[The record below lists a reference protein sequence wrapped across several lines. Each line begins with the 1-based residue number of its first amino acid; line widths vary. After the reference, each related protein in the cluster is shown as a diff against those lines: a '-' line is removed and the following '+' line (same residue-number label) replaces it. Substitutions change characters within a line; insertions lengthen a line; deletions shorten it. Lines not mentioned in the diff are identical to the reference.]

1 MKTLFAFVKKEWMDL
16 VRSGR
21 LMILA
26 ILFVLLGILSP
37 AIAKLT
43 PWMMESM
50 GSAMADTGLVIGAV
64 RVDAMTSWTQFFKNI
79 PIGLIAFVL
88 IQSSIFTK
96 EYQSGTLVLVL
107 TKGLDRFKVVLA
119 KCGVVTLLW
128 TVGYWLCFGIT
139 WFYTGYYWD
148 NSIVRNLGAAV
159 LNWWLFGLWVVEA
172 MVLFSTICRNNTGVL
187 MGAGGVVVVSY
198 MLSMVAKVAPYLPT
212 KLMDGNSLMTGA
224 ATPAD
229 YREAVVIV
237 AVMTVAFV
245 VASIP
250 VMNKR
255 RI

>member
-1 MKTLFAFVKKEWMDL
+1 MKTLFAFAKKEWMDL

-21 LMILA
+21 LMILT

-50 GSAMADTGLVIGAV
+50 ADAMADTGLVISAV
-64 RVDAMTSWTQFFKNI
+64 RVDALTSWTQFFKNV
-79 PIGLIAFVL
+79 PMGLIAFVL

-119 KCGVVTLLW
+119 KCGIVTLLW
-128 TVGYWLCFGIT
+128 TVCYWACFGIT
-139 WFYTGYYWD
+139 WVYTDYFWD
-148 NSIVRNLGAAV
+148 NGIVNNLAVAA

-172 MVLFSTICRNNTGVL
+172 MVLFSTICRSNTGVL
-187 MGAGGVVVVSY
+187 MGVGGVVVGSY
-198 MLSMVAKVAPYLPT
+198 MLSMVPKVAPYLPT
-212 KLMDGNSLMTGA
+212 KLMDSAGLMTGA

-229 YREAVVIV
+229 SWEAVVIV

>member
-1 MKTLFAFVKKEWMDL
+1 MKTLFAFAKKEWMDL

-26 ILFVLLGILSP
+26 ILFVLLGILGP

-50 GSAMADTGLVIGAV
+50 GDSMADTGLVISAV
-64 RVDAMTSWTQFFKNI
+64 RVDALTSWTQFFKNA

-88 IQSSIFTK
+88 IQSNIFTK

-119 KCGVVTLLW
+119 KCGIVTMLW
-128 TVGYWLCFGIT
+128 TVCYWACFGIT
-139 WFYTGYYWD
+139 WVYTDYYWD
-148 NSIVRNLGAAV
+148 NSIISNLGVAA
-159 LNWWLFGLWVVEA
+159 LNWWLFGLWIVEA

-187 MGAGGVVVVSY
+187 MGVGGVTVGSY
-198 MLSMVAKVAPYLPT
+198 MLGLVPKVKPYLPT
-212 KLMDGNSLMTGA
+212 KLMDGTSLMTGA

-237 AVMTVAFV
+237 AVMIVAFV
-245 VASIP
+245 IASIP

>member
-1 MKTLFAFVKKEWMDL
+1 MKTLFAFAKKEWMDL

-26 ILFVLLGILSP
+26 ILFVLLGILGP
-37 AIAKLT
+37 AITKLT

-50 GSAMADTGLVIGAV
+50 ADSMADTGLVISAV
-64 RVDAMTSWTQFFKNI
+64 RVDALTSWTQFFKNA

-119 KCGVVTLLW
+119 KCGIVTMLW
-128 TVGYWLCFGIT
+128 TVCYWACFGIT
-139 WFYTGYYWD
+139 WVYTDYYWD
-148 NSIVRNLGAAV
+148 NSIISNLGAAA
-159 LNWWLFGLWVVEA
+159 LNWWLFGLWIVGA

-187 MGAGGVVVVSY
+187 MGVGGVVVGSY
-198 MLSMVAKVAPYLPT
+198 MLGLVPKVEPYLPT
-212 KLMDGNSLMTGA
+212 KLMDGTSLMTGA

-255 RI
+255 HI